1 MFVCKVAIPRL
12 PLLLD
17 YLPIPGTEREDYPFG
32 TRVQVPYRRTVV
44 IGYIVKTTVSLA
56 VSYEKARLINNI
68 IEYQYSLCHLEGF
81 YHRFCNYY
89 SVQMSELL
97 DLALPKYLLH
107 KTTAPSMSN
116 YQVNQGLL
124 LKPSDLT
131 KAGWRLYDWLASQI
145 EPCSL
150 PSIIEQGFRQSTIQ
164 QCLSK
169 KAIEETRLFKYVVKG
184 FLLNI
189 INISYLVIWA
199 GVIVWFGPKVEMS
212 PVKIWTFFFVS
223 VATYLAINVLKFLL
237 SSRLKSK
244 LTDFVL
250 FYIRQGL
257 NILILI
263 FGIVL
268 IFKGA

>member
-1 MFVCKVAIPRL
+1 MADYIDAVVFGFILSFSFGPIFFI
-12 PLLLD
+12 LLETSITRGIKQAVFMD
-17 YLPIPGTEREDYPFG
+17 FG
-32 TRVQVPYRRTVV
+32 V
-44 IGYIVKTTVSLA
+44 IVSDLLFFSLA
-56 VSYEKARLINNI
+56 YFGASKIATEENQPALFLLGGVILSVYSVISFINNAVK
-68 IEYQYSLCHLEGF
+68 
-81 YHRFCNYY
+81 N
-89 SVQMSELL
+89 
-97 DLALPKYLLH
+97 
-107 KTTAPSMSN
+107 
-116 YQVNQGLL
+116 
-124 LKPSDLT
+124 
-131 KAGWRLYDWLASQI
+131 
-145 EPCSL
+145 
-150 PSIIEQGFRQSTIQ
+150 
-164 QCLSK
+164 K
-169 KAIEETRLFKYVVKG
+169 KIKKEKDVEETKLFKYVIKG

-223 VATYLAINVLKFLL
+223 VATYLAVNVLKFLL

>member
-1 MFVCKVAIPRL
+1 MADYIDAVVFGFILSFSFGPIFFI
-12 PLLLD
+12 LLETSITRGIKQAVFMD
-17 YLPIPGTEREDYPFG
+17 FG
-32 TRVQVPYRRTVV
+32 VV
-44 IGYIVKTTVSLA
+44 VSDLLFFSLA
-56 VSYEKARLINNI
+56 YFGASKIATEENQPALFLLGGVILSVYSIISFINN
-68 IEYQYSLCHLEGF
+68 
-81 YHRFCNYY
+81 
-89 SVQMSELL
+89 SV
-97 DLALPKYLLH
+97 KN
-107 KTTAPSMSN
+107 K
-116 YQVNQGLL
+116 
-124 LKPSDLT
+124 K
-131 KAGWRLYDWLASQI
+131 I
-145 EPCSL
+145 
-150 PSIIEQGFRQSTIQ
+150 
-164 QCLSK
+164 K
-169 KAIEETRLFKYVVKG
+169 KAKAVEETKLFKYVVKG

-244 LTDFVL
+244 LTDSVL

-268 IFKGA
+268 VFKGA

>member
-1 MFVCKVAIPRL
+1 MADYIDAVVFGFILSFSFGPIFFI
-12 PLLLD
+12 LLETSITRGIKQAVFMD
-17 YLPIPGTEREDYPFG
+17 FG
-32 TRVQVPYRRTVV
+32 V
-44 IGYIVKTTVSLA
+44 IVSDLLFFSLA
-56 VSYEKARLINNI
+56 YFGASKIATEENQPALFLLGGVILSVYSVIVFINNAVKNKKIKKEKA
-68 IEYQYSLCHLEGF
+68 
-81 YHRFCNYY
+81 
-89 SVQMSELL
+89 V
-97 DLALPKYLLH
+97 
-107 KTTAPSMSN
+107 
-116 YQVNQGLL
+116 
-124 LKPSDLT
+124 
-131 KAGWRLYDWLASQI
+131 
-145 EPCSL
+145 
-150 PSIIEQGFRQSTIQ
+150 
-164 QCLSK
+164 
-169 KAIEETRLFKYVVKG
+169 EETRLFKYVVKG

-199 GVIVWFGPKVEMS
+199 GVIVRFGPKVEMS

-223 VATYLAINVLKFLL
+223 VATYLAVNVLKFLL

>member
-1 MFVCKVAIPRL
+1 MADYIDAVVFGFILSFSFGPIFFI
-12 PLLLD
+12 LLETSITRGIKQAVFMD
-17 YLPIPGTEREDYPFG
+17 FG
-32 TRVQVPYRRTVV
+32 V
-44 IGYIVKTTVSLA
+44 IVSDLLFFSLA
-56 VSYEKARLINNI
+56 YFGASKIATEENQPALFLLGGVILSVYSVISFINNTVKNKKI
-68 IEYQYSLCHLEGF
+68 KKE
-81 YHRFCNYY
+81 
-89 SVQMSELL
+89 
-97 DLALPKYLLH
+97 
-107 KTTAPSMSN
+107 
-116 YQVNQGLL
+116 
-124 LKPSDLT
+124 
-131 KAGWRLYDWLASQI
+131 
-145 EPCSL
+145 
-150 PSIIEQGFRQSTIQ
+150 
-164 QCLSK
+164 

-223 VATYLAINVLKFLL
+223 VATYLAVNVLKFLL

>member
-1 MFVCKVAIPRL
+1 MADYIDAVVFGFILSFSFGPIFFI
-12 PLLLD
+12 LLETSITRGIKQAVFMD
-17 YLPIPGTEREDYPFG
+17 FG
-32 TRVQVPYRRTVV
+32 V
-44 IGYIVKTTVSLA
+44 IVSDLLFFSLA
-56 VSYEKARLINNI
+56 YFGASKIATEENQPALFLLGGVILSVYSVISFINNAVKNKKIKKEKA
-68 IEYQYSLCHLEGF
+68 
-81 YHRFCNYY
+81 
-89 SVQMSELL
+89 V
-97 DLALPKYLLH
+97 
-107 KTTAPSMSN
+107 
-116 YQVNQGLL
+116 
-124 LKPSDLT
+124 
-131 KAGWRLYDWLASQI
+131 
-145 EPCSL
+145 
-150 PSIIEQGFRQSTIQ
+150 
-164 QCLSK
+164 
-169 KAIEETRLFKYVVKG
+169 EETRLFKYVIKG

-223 VATYLAINVLKFLL
+223 VGTYLAINVLKFLL

>member
-1 MFVCKVAIPRL
+1 MADYIDAVVFGFILSFSFGPIVFI
-12 PLLLD
+12 LLETSITRGIKQAVFMD
-17 YLPIPGTEREDYPFG
+17 FG
-32 TRVQVPYRRTVV
+32 V
-44 IGYIVKTTVSLA
+44 IVSDLLFFSLA
-56 VSYEKARLINNI
+56 YFGASKIATEENQPALFLLGGVILSVYSVISFINNAVKNKKIKKEKA
-68 IEYQYSLCHLEGF
+68 
-81 YHRFCNYY
+81 
-89 SVQMSELL
+89 V
-97 DLALPKYLLH
+97 
-107 KTTAPSMSN
+107 
-116 YQVNQGLL
+116 
-124 LKPSDLT
+124 
-131 KAGWRLYDWLASQI
+131 
-145 EPCSL
+145 
-150 PSIIEQGFRQSTIQ
+150 
-164 QCLSK
+164 
-169 KAIEETRLFKYVVKG
+169 EETRLFKYVVKG

-223 VATYLAINVLKFLL
+223 VVTYLAINVLKFLL

>member
-1 MFVCKVAIPRL
+1 MADYIDAVVFGFILSFSFGPIFFI
-12 PLLLD
+12 LLETSITRGIKQAVFMD
-17 YLPIPGTEREDYPFG
+17 FG
-32 TRVQVPYRRTVV
+32 V
-44 IGYIVKTTVSLA
+44 IVSDLLFFSLA
-56 VSYEKARLINNI
+56 YFGASKIATEENQPALFLLGGVILSVYSVISFINNAVKNKKIKKEKA
-68 IEYQYSLCHLEGF
+68 
-81 YHRFCNYY
+81 
-89 SVQMSELL
+89 V
-97 DLALPKYLLH
+97 
-107 KTTAPSMSN
+107 
-116 YQVNQGLL
+116 
-124 LKPSDLT
+124 
-131 KAGWRLYDWLASQI
+131 
-145 EPCSL
+145 
-150 PSIIEQGFRQSTIQ
+150 
-164 QCLSK
+164 
-169 KAIEETRLFKYVVKG
+169 EETGLFKYVVKG

-223 VATYLAINVLKFLL
+223 VATYLAVNVLKFLL

>member
-1 MFVCKVAIPRL
+1 MADYIDAVVFGFILSFSFGPIFFI
-12 PLLLD
+12 LLETSITRGIKQAVFMD
-17 YLPIPGTEREDYPFG
+17 FG
-32 TRVQVPYRRTVV
+32 V
-44 IGYIVKTTVSLA
+44 IVSDLLFFSLA
-56 VSYEKARLINNI
+56 YFGASKIATEENQPALFLLGGVILSVYSVIAFINNAVKNKKIKKEKA
-68 IEYQYSLCHLEGF
+68 
-81 YHRFCNYY
+81 
-89 SVQMSELL
+89 V
-97 DLALPKYLLH
+97 
-107 KTTAPSMSN
+107 
-116 YQVNQGLL
+116 
-124 LKPSDLT
+124 
-131 KAGWRLYDWLASQI
+131 
-145 EPCSL
+145 
-150 PSIIEQGFRQSTIQ
+150 
-164 QCLSK
+164 
-169 KAIEETRLFKYVVKG
+169 EETRLFKYVVKG

-223 VATYLAINVLKFLL
+223 VATYLAVNVLKFLL

>member
-1 MFVCKVAIPRL
+1 MADYIDAVVFGFILSFSFGPIFFI
-12 PLLLD
+12 LLETSITKGIKQAVFMD
-17 YLPIPGTEREDYPFG
+17 FG
-32 TRVQVPYRRTVV
+32 V
-44 IGYIVKTTVSLA
+44 IVSDLLFFSLA
-56 VSYEKARLINNI
+56 YFGASKIATEENQPALFLLGGVILSVYSVISFINNAVKNKKI
-68 IEYQYSLCHLEGF
+68 KNE
-81 YHRFCNYY
+81 
-89 SVQMSELL
+89 
-97 DLALPKYLLH
+97 
-107 KTTAPSMSN
+107 
-116 YQVNQGLL
+116 
-124 LKPSDLT
+124 
-131 KAGWRLYDWLASQI
+131 
-145 EPCSL
+145 
-150 PSIIEQGFRQSTIQ
+150 
-164 QCLSK
+164 

-223 VATYLAINVLKFLL
+223 VSTYLAVNVLKFLL

>member
-1 MFVCKVAIPRL
+1 MADYIDAVVFGFILSFSFGPIFFI
-12 PLLLD
+12 LLETSITRGIKQAVFMD
-17 YLPIPGTEREDYPFG
+17 FG
-32 TRVQVPYRRTVV
+32 V
-44 IGYIVKTTVSLA
+44 IVSDLLFFSLA
-56 VSYEKARLINNI
+56 YFGASKIATEENQPALFLLGGVILSVYSVISFINSAVKNKKIKKEKA
-68 IEYQYSLCHLEGF
+68 
-81 YHRFCNYY
+81 
-89 SVQMSELL
+89 V
-97 DLALPKYLLH
+97 
-107 KTTAPSMSN
+107 
-116 YQVNQGLL
+116 
-124 LKPSDLT
+124 
-131 KAGWRLYDWLASQI
+131 
-145 EPCSL
+145 
-150 PSIIEQGFRQSTIQ
+150 
-164 QCLSK
+164 
-169 KAIEETRLFKYVVKG
+169 EETRLFKYVVKG

-223 VATYLAINVLKFLL
+223 VATYLAVNVLKFLL

>member
-1 MFVCKVAIPRL
+1 MADYIDAVVFGFILSFSFGPIFFI
-12 PLLLD
+12 LLETSITRGIKQAVFMD
-17 YLPIPGTEREDYPFG
+17 FG
-32 TRVQVPYRRTVV
+32 V
-44 IGYIVKTTVSLA
+44 IVSDLLFFSLA
-56 VSYEKARLINNI
+56 YFGASKIATEENQPALFLLGGVILSVYSVISFINNAVKNKKIKKEKA
-68 IEYQYSLCHLEGF
+68 
-81 YHRFCNYY
+81 
-89 SVQMSELL
+89 V
-97 DLALPKYLLH
+97 
-107 KTTAPSMSN
+107 
-116 YQVNQGLL
+116 
-124 LKPSDLT
+124 
-131 KAGWRLYDWLASQI
+131 
-145 EPCSL
+145 
-150 PSIIEQGFRQSTIQ
+150 
-164 QCLSK
+164 
-169 KAIEETRLFKYVVKG
+169 EETRLFKYVIKG

-223 VATYLAINVLKFLL
+223 VVTYLAINVLKFLL

>member
-1 MFVCKVAIPRL
+1 MADYIDAVVFGFILSFSFGPIFFI
-12 PLLLD
+12 LLETSITRGIKQAVFMD
-17 YLPIPGTEREDYPFG
+17 FG
-32 TRVQVPYRRTVV
+32 V
-44 IGYIVKTTVSLA
+44 IASDLIFFSLA
-56 VSYEKARLINNI
+56 YFGASKIATEENQPALFLLGGVILSVYSVISFINNAVKNKKIKKEKA
-68 IEYQYSLCHLEGF
+68 
-81 YHRFCNYY
+81 
-89 SVQMSELL
+89 V
-97 DLALPKYLLH
+97 
-107 KTTAPSMSN
+107 
-116 YQVNQGLL
+116 
-124 LKPSDLT
+124 
-131 KAGWRLYDWLASQI
+131 
-145 EPCSL
+145 
-150 PSIIEQGFRQSTIQ
+150 
-164 QCLSK
+164 
-169 KAIEETRLFKYVVKG
+169 EETRLFKYVVKG

-223 VATYLAINVLKFLL
+223 VATYLAVNVLKFLL

>member
-1 MFVCKVAIPRL
+1 MADYIDAVVFGFILSFSFGPIFFI
-12 PLLLD
+12 LLETSITRGIKQAVFMD
-17 YLPIPGTEREDYPFG
+17 FG
-32 TRVQVPYRRTVV
+32 V
-44 IGYIVKTTVSLA
+44 IVSDLLFFSLA
-56 VSYEKARLINNI
+56 YFGASKIATEENQPALFLLGGVILSVYSVISFINNAVKNKKI
-68 IEYQYSLCHLEGF
+68 KKE
-81 YHRFCNYY
+81 
-89 SVQMSELL
+89 
-97 DLALPKYLLH
+97 
-107 KTTAPSMSN
+107 
-116 YQVNQGLL
+116 
-124 LKPSDLT
+124 
-131 KAGWRLYDWLASQI
+131 
-145 EPCSL
+145 
-150 PSIIEQGFRQSTIQ
+150 
-164 QCLSK
+164 
-169 KAIEETRLFKYVVKG
+169 KAIEETGLFKYVIKG

-223 VATYLAINVLKFLL
+223 VATYLAVNVLKFLL

>member
-1 MFVCKVAIPRL
+1 MADYIDAVVFGFILSFSFGPIFFI
-12 PLLLD
+12 LLETSITRGIKQAVFMD
-17 YLPIPGTEREDYPFG
+17 FG
-32 TRVQVPYRRTVV
+32 V
-44 IGYIVKTTVSLA
+44 IVSDLLFFSLA
-56 VSYEKARLINNI
+56 YFGASKIATEENQPALFLLGGVILSVYSVISFINNAVKNKKIKKEKA
-68 IEYQYSLCHLEGF
+68 
-81 YHRFCNYY
+81 
-89 SVQMSELL
+89 V
-97 DLALPKYLLH
+97 
-107 KTTAPSMSN
+107 
-116 YQVNQGLL
+116 
-124 LKPSDLT
+124 
-131 KAGWRLYDWLASQI
+131 
-145 EPCSL
+145 
-150 PSIIEQGFRQSTIQ
+150 
-164 QCLSK
+164 
-169 KAIEETRLFKYVVKG
+169 EETKLFKYVVEG

-223 VATYLAINVLKFLL
+223 VATYLAVNVLKFLL